1 MFDRDEVR
9 AVYERVSCR
18 GLDNLAW
25 YEAFSGLRFGIILVR
40 MNLRS
45 TAYGMQDPCDDPN
58 DMVMFAPLLD
68 RLLDEI

>member
-1 MFDRDEVR
+1 M
-9 AVYERVSCR
+9 YERLSR
-18 GLDNLAW
+18 DRLDDLAW
-25 YEAFSGLRFGIILVR
+25 YEALSGLRFGIILVR